1 MLPSIG
7 EEGRKYL
14 SYFLSLFV
22 FILLMNLL
30 GLVPLA
36 LIALGAGAL
45 LCGRR
50 SADNPHPEPVLT
62 LMALLVSAIVMAI
75 LMLGPY
81 FIWMGNVTKIPLPY
95 QLVFYLVPGG
105 KAMRCPGRFLQPLIL
120 CLSTVVAFGVAFAWK
135 SRREHH
141 RIVRL
146 LGMSAMAWLL
156 WCDLRI
162 SPNDGIP
169 VEAPRNFPPVYDYLK
184 KGPAD
189 RPILELPVNTDYVYH
204 YLFYQTAHW
213 RPTISG
219 RCSRLT
225 PAVELLEYNLS
236 GFPSDY
242 ELNLLRLSPTM
253 TLVVHLDQVDQGTRC
268 KWESANLEKYGFQR
282 QGRFG
287 DALVW
292 ERVTTPPASASHLRI
307 VDYDIVSSELLLTPA
322 EESRP
327 WARPELGLDELTV
340 RETSADGETR
350 EITVPFRPPPFIMEN
365 EMIPTGVPLP
375 RWRHKA
381 VTKVEISGKLVL
393 PYSPT
398 PPPRQLEATSL
409 NPNAILL
416 AKLLVIEGISDG
428 MHVPKNV
435 NILVRAKVENIGK
448 AIWLTPASTTA
459 LHKSA
464 GYVSVGFRWYK
475 RTDVKDI
482 QSATG
487 RAAMHENRIPIP
499 CDMPPAAA
507 ATLSRAI
514 TIPDEPGEYVVFVEM
529 VSDGVCWFTDK
540 NNSDVRR
547 YNVVVE

>member
-1 MLPSIG
+1 
-7 EEGRKYL
+7 
-14 SYFLSLFV
+14 V
-22 FILLMNLL
+22 
-30 GLVPLA
+30 
-36 LIALGAGAL
+36 
-45 LCGRR
+45 RR
-50 SADNPHPEPVLT
+50 SANDSPDKPVLAVT
-62 LMALLVSAIVMAI
+62 AFFISALVMAV

-81 FIWMGNVTKIPLPY
+81 FIWIGKPTKFPLPY
-95 QLVFYLVPGG
+95 QLVYYLVPGG
-105 KAMRCPGRFLQPLIL
+105 QAMRCPGRFVQPLIL

-135 SRREHH
+135 SRRGCN
-141 RIVRL
+141 RIVRFLGVSAFAL
-146 LGMSAMAWLL
+146 LF
-156 WCDLRI
+156 CYDFRF
-162 SPNDGIP
+162 SPNDGVP
-169 VEAPRNFPPVYDYLK
+169 VEAARSFPPVYDYLRTEPANRAVLEI
-184 KGPAD
+184 PAD
-189 RPILELPVNTDYVYH
+189 DNRYR

-213 RPTISG
+213 RPEVSGVSG
-219 RCSRLT
+219 RST
-225 PAVELLEYNLS
+225 PAAELLDNHLREL
-236 GFPSDY
+236 PEDY
-242 ELNLLRLSPTM
+242 GLNLLRLSPTM
-253 TLVVHLDQVDQGTRC
+253 TLVAHLDQFDEATRE
-268 KWESANLEKYGFQR
+268 KWENASLEKYGFNR

-327 WARPELGLDELTV
+327 WARPELGLGELTV

-365 EMIPTGVPLP
+365 EMIPVGVPLP

-398 PPPRQLEATSL
+398 PPPSETEATSL

-416 AKLLVIEGISDG
+416 AKLLVFEGISDG

-435 NILVRAKVENIGK
+435 NILVRAKVENIGR
-448 AIWLTPASTTA
+448 ATWLTPASTTA

-464 GYVSVGFRWYK
+464 GYVSVGLRWYK
-475 RTDVKDI
+475 RTDVTDI

-487 RAAMHENRIPIP
+487 RTAMHEGRIPIP
-499 CDMPPAAA
+499 YDMPPAAA
-507 ATLSRAI
+507 ATISHAV

-529 VSDGVCWFTDK
+529 VSDYVCWFTDK